1 MSLIN
6 RMNEFTNSLD
16 VKKASSDNQNA
27 ISELEIIWND
37 LSDQPARLKDSLS
50 LRKSLQRKLKKFPLS
65 DIEESTL
72 SGARAILDE
81 VLEIWLSDDFKVRE
95 NEKFVNFV
103 DLVNKLL
110 ESHETTNAY
119 EYKNWISDRLD
130 ELRVGDAELESQR
143 KIPDARENADVY
155 SRAYDVLLSLKK
167 QPPSIE
173 DIDTLLSQV
182 SIATESLGK
191 MKFDIPDYVQAFLV
205 AVEHGAPLEMLTD
218 DVMKWLQENSQSEK
232 YVIKSK
238 FGRY

>member
-1 MSLIN
+1 MSLMN
-6 RMNEFTNSLD
+6 RINEFTNSLD
-16 VKKASSDNQNA
+16 VKKNSSDNQNA

-50 LRKSLQRKLKKFPLS
+50 LRKSLHRKLKKFPLT

-72 SGARAILDE
+72 GGARVILDE
-81 VLEIWLSDDFKVRE
+81 VLEIWRSDDFKVRE
-95 NEKFVNFV
+95 NQKFVNFV
-103 DLVNKLL
+103 DLVNKFI
-110 ESHETTNAY
+110 ESYETVNSS

-143 KIPDARENADVY
+143 KIPDARENAEAY
-155 SRAYDVLLSLKK
+155 SRAYDVLLNLKK
-167 QPPSIE
+167 QPPSTK

-182 SIATESLGK
+182 SIAKESLGK
-191 MKFDIPDYVQAFLV
+191 MKFDIPDYVQAFFV
-205 AVEHGAPLEMLTD
+205 AVEHGAPLAMLTD
-218 DVMKWLQENSQSEK
+218 DVMKWLEVNGQAEK